1 MSLKVINEITDEI
14 KYFKSIDE
22 FDIYYQKHKEEM
34 NKQTTQL
41 LNRIY
46 KIKTPD
52 NVEYRITKK
61 NCRKQDGKMVYGDVY
76 LRKVCSKVDDE
87 NPFEHE
93 LRDLHDEIKK
103 CNDKINAL
111 FDEHDSNKENVI
123 DINIRIKSLQQAQS
137 ALEKKIIE
145 ITNTLNQ
152 FVQVV
157 NQLTGN
163 A

>member
-61 NCRKQDGKMVYGDVY
+61 NCRKEDGKMVYGDVY
-76 LRKVCSKVDDE
+76 LRKICSKIDE

-111 FDEHDSNKENVI
+111 FDEHDSN
-123 DINIRIKSLQQAQS
+123 INIRIKSLQQAQS
-137 ALEKKIIE
+137 VLEKKIIE
-145 ITNTLNQ
+145 ITSTLNQ

>member
-1 MSLKVINEITDEI
+1 MSLKVINEITEDI

-22 FDIYYQKHKEEM
+22 FNIYYQKHKDEM
-34 NKQTTQL
+34 NKQTTQY

-61 NCRKQDGKMVYGDVY
+61 NCQKQDGKMIYGDVY
-76 LRKVCSKVDDE
+76 LKKVDSKDDE
-87 NPFEHE
+87 NPFESK
-93 LRDLHDEIKK
+93 LRDLQYSVKKSNDEIKE
-103 CNDKINAL
+103 L
-111 FDEHDSNKENVI
+111 FDQNVI
-123 DINIRIKSLQQAQS
+123 DINLKISSLQKAQS
-137 ALEKKIIE
+137 VLETKIVE

-152 FVQVV
+152 FVNVV

>member
-1 MSLKVINEITDEI
+1 
-14 KYFKSIDE
+14 
-22 FDIYYQKHKEEM
+22 
-34 NKQTTQL
+34 
-41 LNRIY
+41 
-46 KIKTPD
+46 
-52 NVEYRITKK
+52 
-61 NCRKQDGKMVYGDVY
+61 MVYGDVY
-76 LRKVCSKVDDE
+76 LRKICSKIDE

-111 FDEHDSNKENVI
+111 FDEHDSN
-123 DINIRIKSLQQAQS
+123 INIKIKSLQQAQS
-137 ALEKKIIE
+137 VLEKKIIE
-145 ITNTLNQ
+145 ITSTLNQ

>member
-61 NCRKQDGKMVYGDVY
+61 NCRKEDGKMVYGDVY
-76 LRKVCSKVDDE
+76 LRKVCSKVVDE

-103 CNDKINAL
+103 RDDKINAL
-111 FDEHDSNKENVI
+111 IDEHDSN
-123 DINIRIKSLQQAQS
+123 INIRIKSLQQAQS

-145 ITNTLNQ
+145 ITSTLNQ